1 MRYNWFKVPD
11 GELAF
16 SKVLTR
22 GVAVD
27 NILREIVGLRR
38 GVNIMIK
45 QLGHRLPSLLAC
57 LALFTGCSIV
67 HQRQSL
73 YPNGA
78 QRQAEVPRGFG
89 RLGKTRAPLINLRVE
104 PESPGTT
111 TVEGNMRTTRGCP
124 AN

>member
-1 MRYNWFKVPD
+1 MRYNSFKVPD

-22 GVAVD
+22 GVDVD

-38 GVNIMIK
+38 RANTMIK
-45 QLGHRLPSLLAC
+45 QLGHRLPGLLAC
-57 LALFTGCSIV
+57 LALSTGCSSV

-89 RLGKTRAPLINLRVE
+89 RLGKARAPLINLRIE
-104 PESPGTT
+104 PDRPIT
-111 TVEGNMRTTRGCP
+111 TVEGDTRTTRGP
-124 AN
+124 VD